1 MRDLHHL
8 LLRWFGIA
16 RKGFCTMDPDVGA
29 WVQACNG
36 RDVHRGEHAN
46 AVMSLA
52 KAVKLLLHH
61 NEEVQRLLTAA
72 HTAGA
77 DSQLHRLVYIALCAL
92 VKEATT

>member
-1 MRDLHHL
+1 MH
-8 LLRWFGIA
+8 RWCGIA
-16 RKGFCTMDPDVGA
+16 RKGFCTMDPDVGVWA
-29 WVQACNG
+29 QACNG
-36 RDVHRGEHAN
+36 RDVQRGEHAN

-61 NEEVQRLLTAA
+61 DEEVQHLLMAA

-92 VKEATT
+92 VKATTT